1 LPNAYV
7 LVGVPCSGKTTWVN
21 KQDWAGDC
29 AYISTDKFIDQF
41 SAGEGKTYNEVF
53 EQFMPEAVNLMVQ
66 EVIVARE
73 QGRDIIWDQTSVTA
87 KSRRK
92 KFNMLPDYEHIAV
105 VFPVPSDQELD
116 QRQKSRPGKIIPQDV
131 VQNMI
136 DTFEMPT
143 VEEGYREIWYA
154 F

>member
-1 LPNAYV
+1 MPNVYV

-41 SAGEGKTYNEVF
+41 AAGLGKTYNEVF
-53 EQFMPEAVNLMVQ
+53 TEFMPEAVNLMVQ

-73 QGRDIIWDQTSVTA
+73 QGRSIIWDQTSVTA

-92 KFNMLPDYEHIAV
+92 KFKMLPGYDHIAV
-105 VFPVPSDQELD
+105 VFPVPSDLELS
-116 QRQKSRPGKIIPQDV
+116 QRQQARPGKIIPQHV
-131 VQNMI
+131 VQEMI
-136 DTFEMPT
+136 DAFEMPT